1 MDKNKELWFHG
12 QICLII
18 IMRKL
23 DNHFGNLINKLIIF
37 KFMHKKLSK
46 EDKQYDKI
54 MEINQILDFY
64 FTMDF

>member
-1 MDKNKELWFHG
+1 
-12 QICLII
+12 
-18 IMRKL
+18 MRKL